1 MDNQIVIGKSLN
13 FIYIN
18 FVESELD
25 ASIENEGEKEL
36 LVHIFLDQTEPG
48 LKAEFEHLEDKL
60 LITLDIRIMILAK
73 VFISLIL

>member
-1 MDNQIVIGKSLN
+1 LN

-25 ASIENEGEKEL
+25 ASIKNEGEKKL
-36 LVHIFLDQTEPG
+36 LVHISLDQVEPG

-73 VFISLIL
+73 AFISLTL

>member
-1 MDNQIVIGKSLN
+1 MDNQIFIGKSLN

-36 LVHIFLDQTEPG
+36 LVHILLDQIEPG
-48 LKAEFEHLEDKL
+48 LKTEFELLEDKL

-73 VFISLIL
+73 AFISLIL

>member
-25 ASIENEGEKEL
+25 VSIENEGEKKL

-60 LITLDIRIMILAK
+60 LITLDISIMILAK
-73 VFISLIL
+73 AFISLIL